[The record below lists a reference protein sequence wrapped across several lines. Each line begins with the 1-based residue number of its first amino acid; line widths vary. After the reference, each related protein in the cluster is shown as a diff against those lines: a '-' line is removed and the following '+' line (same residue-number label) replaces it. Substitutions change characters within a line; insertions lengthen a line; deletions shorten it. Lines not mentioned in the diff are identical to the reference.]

1 MKQIPGVAPAARADA
16 GKKHLIVSERKDKKA
31 AKYLVRDL
39 PYPYTSAAQYERSME
54 RPLGAE
60 WNTRVGFQRA
70 TLPKVVK
77 KVRGLYWGTS
87 ELWLTGD
94 IDGHGYRTIG
104 EAAFL
109 RAYSNLPHHSYLTY
123 ALVVQ
128 YMYACDNMFWSR
140 CWRGQHQIMV
150 QRQ

>member
-77 KVRGLYWGTS
+77 KVRGLYWATS

-94 IDGHGYRTIG
+94 IDGHGYRPVG
-104 EAAFL
+104 KAAFL
-109 RAYSNLPHHSYLTY
+109 RA
-123 ALVVQ
+123 
-128 YMYACDNMFWSR
+128 R
-140 CWRGQHQIMV
+140 
-150 QRQ
+150 